1 MKKIMA
7 MVMALALA
15 ASMTACGNVDE
26 SNTQNTKQAAVSAED
41 IILDGKTESKERAS
55 ASEELSSYM
64 NESSTENTQQTAV
77 YKEKIILDGKTES
90 TDETPESEELSSET
104 SDEKE
109 IDAEEEYDMN
119 MTAGGWAVPGG
130 DMSIDN
136 YPEAKAA
143 LEKSIDATTGA
154 EYEPFALL
162 GTQVVAGTNYCI
174 LCRVTTVFEARSS
187 IELVYVYEDLEG
199 NASRT
204 GTKALAG
211 IAEPFCGGFSAN
223 EGDISL
229 EKNPDIKAAF
239 DKAFEG
245 FTGAS
250 YEPVAYVGS
259 QVVAGMNYLILCKS
273 SVLASGA
280 KTGFSLVTVYKD
292 LEGNSELS
300 EIVELT
306 LGDTDGKIP
315 ENV

>member
-1 MKKIMA
+1 MKMIMA
-7 MVMALALA
+7 AVMALALA

-26 SNTQNTKQAAVSAED
+26 DNTANTQAAAVSA
-41 IILDGKTESKERAS
+41 
-55 ASEELSSYM
+55 
-64 NESSTENTQQTAV
+64 
-77 YKEKIILDGKTES
+77 EKIILDGKTES
-90 TDETPESEELSSET
+90 ADQVSESEELSADTNNSTGEKSESKELPANKNNSTART
-104 SDEKE
+104 SESEEISPDTNKEKE
-109 IDAEEEYDMN
+109 IEAEEVEYGTN
-119 MTAGGWAVPGG
+119 MTSGGWAVISG

-174 LCRVTTVFEARSS
+174 LCRTTPVFEAIPS
-187 IELVYVYEDLEG
+187 IELVYVYEDLDE
-199 NASRT
+199 NASIT
-204 GTKALAG
+204 GRKALAG
-211 IAEPFCGGFSAN
+211 IAEPFCGGSSAN

-229 EKNPDIKAAF
+229 DKNPDIRTAF
-239 DKAFEG
+239 DKALEG

-259 QVVAGMNYLILCKS
+259 QVVAGTNYLILCKS

-280 KTGFSLVTVYKD
+280 QTGFSLVTVYKD

-300 EIVELT
+300 RIEDIS
-306 LGDTDGKIP
+306 LGDTDGIVP